1 MPQVAKTEALSLR
14 KYDASAH
21 CRRSQMILYERRRPD
36 GHFAVLEQRRK
47 DEIIDFR
54 MWTLLAPFLQILRQR
69 RMHRHIAV
77 RGRRLGFAVRALC
90 PSLAYAD
97 LLAAPQEVRPA
108 PRDDPASIQARR
120 PPLRI

>member
-1 MPQVAKTEALSLR
+1 
-14 KYDASAH
+14 
-21 CRRSQMILYERRRPD
+21 
-36 GHFAVLEQRRK
+36 
-47 DEIIDFR
+47 